1 MAACRPLVAYK
12 QKLQDILHE
21 GIALDILK
29 RIGRARMRL
38 EQLTYLVSAAKAGSI
53 SAAAQRLNVSRQAV
67 SSALGSLE
75 SELGV
80 PFFKKGNQGIEPT
93 FRGRARLEKAEAV
106 LKLIEELRAEG
117 RMDGTGNFSVCTTP
131 LLSLYLTNS
140 VFLPF
145 RELHPEI
152 NVLLRNV
159 YLPELMGEL
168 ENGASRIAVVRT
180 SVDMTIRERAREI
193 GCEVVPLFVDEER
206 LFMGATHPLA
216 QRDALTPADLERLH
230 IALFA
235 RGQEHI
241 FRRYA
246 PYFGGVYYTATRTD
260 FQALVL
266 RNEAVVVFPCRLF
279 RHDHLVAKGMLAE
292 KKIPLPGM
300 DLSAPVT
307 AMCTPELSLAE
318 RLFWDY
324 LIGNFAENL

>member
-93 FRGRARLEKAEAV
+93 FRGRAILEKAEAV

-193 GCEVVPLFVDEER
+193 GCEVVPLFVDEGKAVHGGDPSPGAKGCFDTGRPGAAAYR
-206 LFMGATHPLA
+206 LVCQGAGAYFP
-216 QRDALTPADLERLH
+216 ALCA
-230 IALFA
+230 
-235 RGQEHI
+235 
-241 FRRYA
+241 
-246 PYFGGVYYTATRTD
+246 
-260 FQALVL
+260 VL
-266 RNEAVVVFPCRLF
+266 RRGVLYGDPDRLSGSGSEERSCGCF
-279 RHDHLVAKGMLAE
+279 S
-292 KKIPLPGM
+292 LP
-300 DLSAPVT
+300 PV
-307 AMCTPELSLAE
+307 PS
-318 RLFWDY
+318 
-324 LIGNFAENL
+324 